1 MFKIPQLGK
10 FKTKFAKERISV
22 GLDCGTATVKLIKL
36 KFTKEGNV
44 ELCGFNR
51 ATAQLDLEPV
61 LKTITQVQEAGRV
74 NISVCAPA
82 AIIRYITFPKM
93 EKNELQQALKFEA
106 QKHIPFAISEVNLD
120 SYILKSDLPDNKML
134 VLMAAVKNDFLTQR
148 LKMVDAAGL
157 RVHLVD
163 IDSLALVNA
172 FNFNYGQEE
181 TIKSKTVALLNI
193 GASFSNLNILDAGI
207 PRLSR
212 DIPIAGNAF
221 THKIAEMLGVDF
233 KAAEEA
239 KFNPG
244 ADKQQKVS
252 GALEF
257 VLSNLAREL
266 RVSFDYYESQSVSSV
281 VKIFL
286 SGGSSYFSG
295 LKDMLGSL
303 LGIEVAY
310 WDPLQRILFSDTLP
324 IDKIKPISSQL
335 AVAVGLALRA

>member
-1 MFKIPQLGK
+1 MIKLPQLGK
-10 FKTKFAKERISV
+10 FKNKFARERISV
-22 GLDCGTATVKLIKL
+22 GLDCGTAAVKLIKL

-44 ELCGFNR
+44 ELSGFNR
-51 ATAQLDLEPV
+51 AASQLDLEPV
-61 LKTITQVQEAGRV
+61 LKNLTQPHETGRV
-74 NISVCAPA
+74 NVAVCAPA
-82 AIIRYITFPKM
+82 AIIRYVNFPKM

-120 SYILKSDLPDNKML
+120 SHILKSDLPDNKML
-134 VLMAAVKNDFLTQR
+134 VLMAAVKSDFLNSR
-148 LKMVDAAGL
+148 LKMVEAAGL
-157 RVHLVD
+157 RVNLVD

-172 FNFNYGQEE
+172 FMFNYGQEE
-181 TIKSKTVALLNI
+181 TIKNKTVALLNI

-221 THKIAEMLGVDF
+221 THKIMEMLGVDF

-239 KFNPG
+239 KLNPG
-244 ADKQQKVS
+244 GQAQQEVS

-266 RVSFDYYESQSVSSV
+266 RVSFDYYESQSVASV
-281 VKIFL
+281 GKIFL
-286 SGGSSYFSG
+286 SGGSSYFTG

-303 LGIEVAY
+303 LGIEVEY
-310 WDPLQRILFSDTLP
+310 WDPLQRVLFSDALP
-324 IDKIKPISSQL
+324 IDKIKPFSNQL